1 MSFENENDRTLYSEY
16 YLPKAEIKSYNVKI
30 DDKNFF
36 DEPVNNDTKTYE
48 NIGEI
53 ATSQGND
60 YTTGCLLDYPYFRE
74 NYKKNAI
81 DLSKQQALDSD
92 PRAI

>member
-48 NIGEI
+48 NIREI